1 MKNKVVVIGSLNI
14 DTIQMIDRLPNQGET
29 ITVNNQASTFGGK
42 GANQAVAAARQGADV
57 TMIGAV
63 GDDDRGHAFK
73 QLLSDEG
80 ISTDYIFTK
89 SQFTGSATIMLE
101 PDGHNTIM
109 VYGGA
114 NMNLTS
120 ADVEKARNIIANAD
134 VIVAQLEVP
143 TEAIVAGFNIAKEN
157 GVLTILNPAPITSNL
172 DSNIISSTDLIIPNE
187 TEAAALAHTEPT
199 TKQSSLASLTSKLNK
214 VGFSNVVVTLGSDGV
229 YYQVNDSAD
238 ILPIFKVNAVDT
250 TAAGD
255 TFIGTFS
262 ANIDEN
268 LSNLPSV
275 IRRSCLASSIAVSRS
290 GAIASIP
297 NKKDVDAGLLANA
310 AMTE

>member
-1 MKNKVVVIGSLNI
+1 MKKKVVVIGSLNI

-42 GANQAVAAARQGADV
+42 GANQAVAAARQEADV

-63 GDDDRGHAFK
+63 GDDDRGRAFK
-73 QLLSDEG
+73 QLLNDEG

-120 ADVEKARNIIANAD
+120 TDVEKAHNIIANAD
-134 VIVAQLEVP
+134 VVVAQFEVP
-143 TEAIVAGFNIAKEN
+143 SEAILAGFNIAKKS
-157 GVLTILNPAPITSNL
+157 GVLTILNPAPITSHI
-172 DSNIISSTDLIIPNE
+172 DPNIISSTDLIIPNE

-199 TKQSSLASLTSKLNK
+199 TKKSALSVITSKLNK
-214 VGFSNVVVTLGSDGV
+214 AGFPNVVVTLGSDGV
-229 YYQVNDSAD
+229 YYHVNELTD
-238 ILPIFKVNAVDT
+238 IVPIFKVNAVDT

-255 TFIGTFS
+255 TFIGTFA
-262 ANIDEN
+262 ANIDRN

-275 IRRSCLASSIAVSRS
+275 IRRSCFASSITVSRS

-297 NKKDVDAGLLANA
+297 NKRDVDTGLLANA
-310 AMTE
+310 AMVE